1 MSGAEPLLLDSV
13 VLIDHFNGVDAA
25 TRYLRAVHDRAHVSA
40 ITRAEVLAGFDP
52 AGAVVV
58 RRLLDR
64 LRLVV
69 IDGAVADLA
78 AELRWHHRWRL
89 PDALQAAAACI
100 HSMKLVTRN
109 TKHFNP
115 AKHPFVLVPYTP

>member
-1 MSGAEPLLLDSV
+1 MSGAESLLLDSV
-13 VLIDHFNGVDAA
+13 ILIDHFNGVDAA
-25 TRYLRAVHDRAHVSA
+25 TRYLRSAHDRACISA
-40 ITRAEVLAGFDP
+40 ITRAEVLTGFDP

-78 AELRWHHRWRL
+78 AELRWRHRWRL
-89 PDALQAAAACI
+89 PDALQAAAACV
-100 HSMKLVTRN
+100 HSMRLVTRN
-109 TKHFNP
+109 TKHFDP
-115 AKHPFVLVPYTP
+115 ARYPFVLVPY